1 MPFEVRLDE
10 PPAGYALESA
20 TEGETARVAV
30 REFTSSEDGELFVS
44 RLEGI
49 PQQLLSLL
57 PPDARVKPSMVDHL
71 VAIIHTDSTATVYLN
86 ECNIRAQ
93 IRVARPIEAGEEI

>member
-1 MPFEVRLDE
+1 MCRRHHESVCEVRLDA

-20 TEGETARVAV
+20 TEGQTAHVAV
-30 REFTSSEDGELFVS
+30 REFTSSEDGKVFIS

-57 PPDARVKPSMVDHL
+57 PPQFSPVLSIPVPHRITPWINGK
-71 VAIIHTDSTATVYLN
+71 TAS
-86 ECNIRAQ
+86 EMPGGSRGC
-93 IRVARPIEAGEEI
+93 